1 MSGKSQRGSYHPRG
15 GGRGRSRRRSR
26 PRSSPIVLYIHPAKQ
41 GLGFD
46 PRRPN
51 MGRPYGLM
59 PVGVAALVNALR
71 RYGVRVRGINYA
83 LEKRLDPAFDLSG
96 WLRQQGDVRA
106 VMIDLH
112 WYEHS
117 FGALDTAAACKRV
130 LPRTPVILG
139 GFTASAFSR
148 AILERFEAVDYVI
161 RGDAE
166 LPLVVLVRQL
176 LKGRLELAAIP
187 NLSYRENG
195 QVVENELRYCATTAD
210 LDRLNFA
217 DIEFLEHHEQY
228 YQHEYVV
235 PDLERARRADPAT
248 LRGRWLCTARGC
260 HYECSY
266 CGGCS
271 SAQRRLAGRK
281 GLIPRSP
288 QRVASDLERLH
299 RKRVVQASLS
309 YDIAELGEEYW
320 RELFSRM
327 TRIGLYNELF
337 QLPTPSFVAAFARS
351 VDLEH
356 SCLALSPL
364 SGSEHV
370 RRLNGKRFS
379 NDELFAMLELLKQY
393 KIPIFVYFSLN
404 LPGEDEATLRETIDL
419 AERIYDLYPSS
430 LLKILNSCHTLDPL
444 SPMSEHPERFAI
456 EADFCS
462 FMDYYRYCRDTRL
475 SSPLSRT
482 EALRGFAPERERLL
496 ERMADLWDAARQGR
510 ESSWWPLPPGW

>member
-1 MSGKSQRGSYHPRG
+1 
-15 GGRGRSRRRSR
+15 
-26 PRSSPIVLYIHPAKQ
+26 
-41 GLGFD
+41 
-46 PRRPN
+46 
-51 MGRPYGLM
+51 M
-59 PVGVAALVNALR
+59 PVGVAALANVLR
-71 RYGVRVRGINYA
+71 REGIHVRGVNYS
-83 LEKRLDPAFDLSG
+83 LEKRLNPAFDLG
-96 WLRQQGDVRA
+96 KWLRQQGDPRA

-117 FGALDTAAACKRV
+117 FGALDTASACKRV
-130 LPRTPVILG
+130 IPSAAVILG

-148 AILERFEAVDYVI
+148 EILEQFAEVDYVI

-166 LPLVVLVRQL
+166 KPLAMLMQQL
-176 LKGRLELAAIP
+176 RRSQPDLSGIP
-187 NLSYRENG
+187 NLSYRDG
-195 QVVENELRYCATTAD
+195 DRVVENELRYCAGTAD

-235 PDLERARRADPAT
+235 PDLERARHADPAT

-266 CGGCS
+266 CGGCK
-271 SAQRRLAGRK
+271 SAQFRLAGRQ
-281 GLIPRSP
+281 GLVPRSP
-288 QRVASDLERLH
+288 RRVAGDLERLR

-320 RELFSRM
+320 RELFARM
-327 TRIGLYNELF
+327 RRIEIGLYNELF
-337 QLPTPSFVAAFARS
+337 QLPPPSFIVEFARS
-351 VDLEH
+351 VNLEH

-364 SGSEHV
+364 SGSERV

-379 NDELFAMLELLKQY
+379 NDELFATLDLLK
-393 KIPIFVYFSLN
+393 KHNVPIFVYFSLN
-404 LPGEDEATLRETIDL
+404 LPGEDEATLQETIEL
-419 AERIYDLYPSS
+419 AERIYDMYPSS

-444 SPMSEHPERFAI
+444 SPMGVHPAKFAI
-456 EADFCS
+456 EVNFSS

-475 SSPLSRT
+475 ASPLSRT
-482 EALRGFAPERERLL
+482 ETLRGFTDQHARSLA
-496 ERMADLWDAARQGR
+496 RMADLWDAARRGR